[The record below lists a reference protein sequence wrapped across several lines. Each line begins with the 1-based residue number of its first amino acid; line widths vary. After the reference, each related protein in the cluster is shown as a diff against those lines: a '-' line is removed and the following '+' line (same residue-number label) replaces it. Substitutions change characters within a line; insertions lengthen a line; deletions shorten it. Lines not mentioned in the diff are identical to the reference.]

1 MGCLINQWNQTDNF
15 TCFKMVLAIISL
27 LTCCRHV
34 YVSVDVGSIAVG
46 MEKDSVIL
54 APSKEDLSLR
64 AYNVRTQMNRLRRAS
79 CNLFQS
85 TAMTRVI
92 EKLEC
97 EIETGR
103 LAVRSDRMLHA
114 DLGESLLRQRL

>member
-1 MGCLINQWNQTDNF
+1 M
-15 TCFKMVLAIISL
+15 
-27 LTCCRHV
+27 LTLCNNI

-54 APSKEDLSLR
+54 APTKEDLSLR
-64 AYNVRTQMNRLRRAS
+64 AYNVRAQMNRLRRAS

-85 TAMTRVI
+85 NAMTRVI

-114 DLGESLLRQRL
+114 DLGENLLWQWFAR

>member
-1 MGCLINQWNQTDNF
+1 M
-15 TCFKMVLAIISL
+15 
-27 LTCCRHV
+27 
-34 YVSVDVGSIAVG
+34 DVGSIAVG
-46 MEKDSVIL
+46 MDKDSVIL

-79 CNLFQS
+79 CSLFQS
-85 TAMTRVI
+85 SAITRVI

-97 EIETGR
+97 EIETNR

-114 DLGESLLRQRL
+114 DLGKCLLKLFACEIDF